1 MLIAK
6 ELKTGAT
13 LDGAFDAMTL
23 ECWIGSFAN
32 EDFHARYGE
41 PEIELSEYARSRSR
55 LINTRDLIAKAAE
68 PLTREG
74 VISDVAAVLVVG
86 LAQTVRAIAT
96 GKDLAEVKAAVAS
109 LQPFA
114 DAVLS
119 QLVTAADMRDPV
131 AAMQA
136 GKVLMPYMV
145 KGDAAKVVK
154 DMGQLANG
162 VSAALLAAR
171 RAG

>member
-1 MLIAK
+1 M
-6 ELKTGAT
+6 
-13 LDGAFDAMTL
+13 MT
-23 ECWIGSFAN
+23 
-32 EDFHARYGE
+32 D
-41 PEIELSEYARSRSR
+41 
-55 LINTRDLIAKAAE
+55 INTGNTTQHMTDLDVAMVDLGNTDNTRLFALRAQINNMTDPA
-68 PLTREG
+68 TREG
-74 VISDVAAVLVVG
+74 VIADVAALLVVG
-86 LAQTVRAIAT
+86 LAQTVHAIGA
-96 GKDLAEVKAAVAS
+96 GKDLAEIKAALTG

-119 QLVTAADMRDPV
+119 QLVTAADMRDPA

-136 GKVLMPYMV
+136 GKVIMPYMV

-162 VSAALLAAR
+162 VSAALLQAR

>member
-1 MLIAK
+1 
-6 ELKTGAT
+6 
-13 LDGAFDAMTL
+13 MTDHAQDVSENLPSL
-23 ECWIGSFAN
+23 EAYQQ
-32 EDFHARYGE
+32 H
-41 PEIELSEYARSRSR
+41 LQV
-55 LINTRDLIAKAAE
+55 IAKAQIRQSVNEAADT
-68 PLTREG
+68 PTREG
-74 VISDVAAVLVVG
+74 VIADVAALLVVG

-96 GKDLAEVKAAVAS
+96 GKDLAEVKAAVS
-109 LQPFA
+109 GLQPFA

-119 QLVTAADMRDPV
+119 QLATSADMRDPV

-162 VSAALLAAR
+162 VSAALLQAR
-171 RAG
+171 RVG

>member
-1 MLIAK
+1 MDCDNTAMSAGDKSLAIALAGRAQRLQAVREK
-6 ELKTGAT
+6 VGQ
-13 LDGAFDAMTL
+13 
-23 ECWIGSFAN
+23 FA
-32 EDFHARYGE
+32 D
-41 PEIELSEYARSRSR
+41 PS
-55 LINTRDLIAKAAE
+55 
-68 PLTREG
+68 TREG
-74 VISDVAAVLVVG
+74 VIADVAAVLVVG

-96 GKDLAEVKAAVAS
+96 GKDLTEIKAAVAG

-119 QLVTAADMRDPV
+119 QLVTTDDMRDPV

-171 RAG
+171 RVS